1 MTLCVLYSFV
11 EAADTV
17 LYSCV
22 QLCTV
27 HTAQLSCESA
37 RGRVQSCRAQRTRS
51 RPAELDTRQQEP
63 GRFEQSR
70 TSLSQCQHQCHLQH
84 WQLRTAQPWHQKLVF
99 SEVKWASSDEWA
111 NRSWRSPTK
120 ASEVVASLSSFV
132 WRLCMCCIVGFQ
144 HQHPKWFIFE
154 LHTFFPKYDRI
165 FVWNFFQY
173 INSFWLQS

>member
-1 MTLCVLYSFV
+1 MPKRFYKMMTLCVLYSFV

-37 RGRVQSCRAQRTRS
+37 RGRVQSCRAQHTPS

-84 WQLRTAQPWHQKLVF
+84 WQLSTAQPWHQKLVF
-99 SEVKWASSDEWA
+99 SEVK
-111 NRSWRSPTK
+111 
-120 ASEVVASLSSFV
+120 
-132 WRLCMCCIVGFQ
+132 
-144 HQHPKWFIFE
+144 
-154 LHTFFPKYDRI
+154 
-165 FVWNFFQY
+165 
-173 INSFWLQS
+173 

>member
-1 MTLCVLYSFV
+1 MPKRFYKMMTLCVLYSFI

-22 QLCTV
+22 QSCTV

-37 RGRVQSCRAQRTRS
+37 RGRVQSCRAQRTPS

-99 SEVKWASSDEWA
+99 SEVKWASSDECEQ
-111 NRSWRSPTK
+111 
-120 ASEVVASLSSFV
+120 EV
-132 WRLCMCCIVGFQ
+132 GDH
-144 HQHPKWFIFE
+144 HQRIPKWLQDCLVSFE
-154 LHTFFPKYDRI
+154 GCVLHSWF
-165 FVWNFFQY
+165 
-173 INSFWLQS
+173 SASAS

>member
-22 QLCTV
+22 QSCTV

-37 RGRVQSCRAQRTRS
+37 RGRVQSCRAQRTPS

-70 TSLSQCQHQCHLQH
+70 TSLSQCQHSVIFSIGSWGQH
-84 WQLRTAQPWHQKLVF
+84 NPGTRNWCLKW
-99 SEVKWASSDEWA
+99 SEVSKQWWVWA
-111 NRSWRSPTK
+111 RSRRSPIK
-120 ASEVVASLSSFV
+120 ASEVVARLSSFV

-144 HQHPKWFIFE
+144 HQHPKWFIFV
-154 LHTFFPKYDRI
+154 LNTFFPKYDRI